1 MSEQLQAKE
10 ISSVELTQYYLD
22 RIREHDPALNC
33 FITVVADRALKEA
46 EKADHQRAVGNNGLL
61 TGIPLVHKDL
71 FCVKDVK
78 TTCASKM
85 LADFVAPYDATIV
98 RRLNNQ
104 GMVCLGKTNMDE
116 FAMGSSGKTSFW
128 GPTVNPWDVT
138 KVAGGSSSGSAAAV
152 AAGLAPAAT
161 GSDTGGSIRQPA
173 AFCGVTGFKPT
184 YGRNSRYGMVAFSS
198 SLDQPGTLT
207 RTVEDAKLLFD
218 VTNGVD
224 TKDASTINT
233 AADREYKLP
242 RLTIGYPSKFF
253 EDIPT
258 PLMSVLADVRHTLAK
273 TGHNFKEIELPDVQ
287 KCLATYFAISR
298 GECVTNLA
306 RFDGIRF
313 GFRSKEVS
321 NIDNLYT
328 KTRIEGFGAEVKRR
342 ILFGNYVLTNGKP
355 ETHFVKAQ
363 KVRRLIHD
371 RYTQTFNDVDF
382 ILAPSAPTVAAP
394 VLADDHDQFELYRQD
409 RFTVAA
415 NLGGLPAIGVP
426 CGTVNSLPVGIQL
439 IGPRFSDWQLL
450 ELAAEYQRLTDWHLR
465 YPSKFL

>member
-46 EKADHQRAVGNNGLL
+46 EKADHQREGGNNGLL
-61 TGIPLVHKDL
+61 SGIPLVHKDL

-98 RRLNNQ
+98 RRLNDQ

-207 RTVEDAKLLFD
+207 RTVEDAKLLFN

-224 TKDASTINT
+224 TKDASTTNI
-233 AADREYKLP
+233 AADGENKLP

-258 PLMSVLADVRHTLAK
+258 PLMSVLAEVRHTLAK
-273 TGHNFKEIELPDVQ
+273 VGHNFKEIELPNVQ

-313 GFRSKEVS
+313 GFRSNEVS

-328 KTRIEGFGAEVKRR
+328 KTRIEGFGTEVKRR
-342 ILFGNYVLTNGKP
+342 ILFGNYVLTSGRP

-363 KVRRLIHD
+363 KVRRLIRD
-371 RYTQTFNDVDF
+371 QYIQTFNDVDF
-382 ILAPSAPTVAAP
+382 ILAPSAPTVATP

-415 NLGGLPAIGVP
+415 NLAGLPAIGVP
-426 CGTVNSLPVGIQL
+426 CGTVNGLPVGIQL
-439 IGPRFSDWQLL
+439 MGPRFSDWQLL
-450 ELAAEYQRLTDWHLR
+450 ELAAEYQCLTDWHLR